1 MTTLRLVLGDQ
12 LNASHPWFRQPD
24 DGCVVVMMEIR
35 SETDYVIHHAQKVL
49 AIFAAMRR
57 FAEALRAAGHRVH
70 YLRIG
75 DSENRQGFAANL
87 QWLAAHYQA
96 TRFERMEADEWRV
109 ERLLDEASARLGLP
123 STVVD
128 AAHFLCER
136 GELAQA
142 FSSERVPRLEYFY
155 RDMRRRHGLLLDD
168 HQKPVGGRWNFDADN
183 RARWP
188 GEPPTPD
195 WPWAPTD
202 VSALW
207 QEIVAAGVRT
217 LGEPGADALAWP
229 LTRSQAR
236 AGLQAFIKQALP
248 HFGRFQD
255 AMSTREPLLFHSGL
269 SFALNTKMLH
279 PREVI
284 DAALEA
290 FEAGAVDIAAC
301 EGFVR
306 QILGWREYVR
316 GVYWSRMP
324 DYAQTN
330 ALQARRPLPRWYWTG
345 ETHMAC
351 LRHAIGQSLRLAYAH
366 HIQRLM
372 ITGNF
377 ALLAGCDPDAVD
389 AWYLGIYID
398 AFEWVEMPNTRGM
411 SQYADGG
418 LVASKPYAASASYIK
433 RQSDYCK
440 GCRYAATRR
449 HGDDA
454 CPFNA
459 LYWDF
464 MLRHEADF
472 ASNPRMAMPY
482 RAWKRMDEPERT
494 ATLEHAH
501 RLLERLDTL

>member
-1 MTTLRLVLGDQ
+1 MTALRLVLGDQ

-24 DGCVVVMMEIR
+24 PGCVVVMMEIR
-35 SETDYVIHHAQKVL
+35 SETDYVVHHAQKVL
-49 AIFAAMRR
+49 ALFAAMRR
-57 FAEALRAAGHRVH
+57 FAKALRAAGHRVH
-70 YLRIG
+70 YLTIG
-75 DSENRQGFAANL
+75 DPDNRQDFAANL
-87 QWLAAHYQA
+87 QWLAAHYGA

-109 ERLLDEASARLGLP
+109 ERRLDEAAARLHLP
-123 STVVD
+123 ATVVD
-128 AAHFLCER
+128 SAHFLAGRED
-136 GELAQA
+136 LARA
-142 FSSERVPRLEYFY
+142 FSERVPRLEYFY
-155 RDMRRRHGLLLDD
+155 RDMRRRHGLLLDE
-168 HQKPVGGRWNFDADN
+168 HSRPVGGRWNFDADN

-188 GEPPTPD
+188 GEPPAPD
-195 WPWAPTD
+195 WPWVPTD

-207 QEIVAAGVRT
+207 EEIVAAGVRT
-217 LGEPGADALAWP
+217 LGDPGAGALAWP
-229 LTRSQAR
+229 LTRAQAR
-236 AGLQAFIKQALP
+236 AGLEAFVTRALP

-255 AMSTREPLLFHSGL
+255 AMSHREPLLFHSAL

-279 PREVI
+279 PREVM
-284 DAALEA
+284 DAALGA
-290 FEAGAVDIAAC
+290 FAAGAVDIAAC

-316 GVYWSRMP
+316 GVYWGRMP
-324 DYAQTN
+324 GYAETN
-330 ALQARRPLPRWYWTG
+330 ALRARRPLPRWYWTG

-351 LRHAIGQSLRLAYAH
+351 LRHAIGQSLGMAYAH

-372 ITGNF
+372 VIGNF

-418 LVASKPYAASASYIK
+418 VVASKPYAASAGYIK

-440 GCRYAATRR
+440 GCRYDPGRR
-449 HGDDA
+449 HGGDA

-464 MLRHEADF
+464 MLRHEAEF
-472 ASNPRMAMPY
+472 AAHPRMAMPY
-482 RAWKRMDEPERT
+482 RAWRRMDEGERT
-494 ATLEHAH
+494 ATLAHAH
-501 RLLERLDTL
+501 RLLEQLDRL